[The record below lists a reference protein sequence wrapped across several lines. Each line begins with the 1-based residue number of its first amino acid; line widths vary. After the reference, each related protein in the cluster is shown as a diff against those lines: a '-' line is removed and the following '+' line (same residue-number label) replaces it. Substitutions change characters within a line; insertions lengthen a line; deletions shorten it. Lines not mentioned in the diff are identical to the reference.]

1 MTKARQKQEKK
12 QEAHQNTVSLRVSQL
27 EDVAATATRLDSLKR
42 MTGNLSTKKS
52 TTRRTRERG
61 ALRDRR
67 QRDRT
72 NDELEAFCGQAQKN
86 GGTNRPRIT
95 IQQREG
101 GATGRRP
108 DDGWLQREIGNHV
121 VVQWINSS
129 SSRARELISQD
140 WRGFGF
146 LFSRSRVRF
155 REGLDVDWAGKQTT
169 PAMSTNT
176 FQLPGPE
183 GPGSSPLL
191 WVSDSDF
198 GQRKWDSVGNG
209 SMRVRA

>member
-1 MTKARQKQEKK
+1 MTRARQKQKRK

-27 EDVAATATRLDSLKR
+27 EGVAATATRLNSFEANDWEFIHNKP
-42 MTGNLSTKKS
+42 

-72 NDELEAFCGQAQKN
+72 SEELKAFCGQAQRN

-95 IQQREG
+95 IQQREI
-101 GATGRRP
+101 GAMGRRP
-108 DDGWLQREIGNHV
+108 GDGWPQREIGNQA

-140 WRGFGF
+140 RRGFGF

-155 REGLDVDWAGKQTT
+155 REGLDVDWAGKQAA

-176 FQLPGPE
+176 FQIS
-183 GPGSSPLL
+183 GPGVPGSRPLL
-191 WVSDSDF
+191 WVFDSDF
-198 GQRKWDSVGNG
+198 GQRKRDSSG
-209 SMRVRA
+209 MDQ